1 MCLLEYFFYFVVVE
15 QTDDSPVNGMPTLN
29 MIDSAGRLSY

>member
-1 MCLLEYFFYFVVVE
+1 MCLLEYFFSSVVVE
-15 QTDDSPVNGMPTLN
+15 QTYDSPVNDMPTLN